1 VWKRG
6 GRGAKVEIVYSR
18 ATGYLGGFLEKRF
31 DHSASVDVCS
41 ERLEVIPIRHSRL
54 HSAADMRA
62 WLNARLVDSQLSSDC
77 DVLCTRQAFC
87 HIHIGRMGFQPE
99 SNELLSC
106 MIPEWEAWSRE
117 GNHD

>member
-62 WLNARLVDSQLSSDC
+62 WLNARLVDSSYHLIVMFSAHVKLFVIFTS
-77 DVLCTRQAFC
+77 V
-87 HIHIGRMGFQPE
+87 
-99 SNELLSC
+99 
-106 MIPEWEAWSRE
+106 AWVFNLNLTSFYRV
-117 GNHD
+117 